1 MPIKFVKFN
10 LATDRGGSWRTLR
23 VPVWTYFIEAIQEIP
38 RNSKGVSDR
47 QISFKAMHQVICQF
61 CFTHFAAI
69 VNIPSSALRNRP
81 QAAAASCTALAG
93 SACQVTCHGGTCTHL
108 FNKVCVISYIYCN
121 WLQPLTASM
130 SMMYWK
136 GVYTW
141 VSKSLL
147 QGLVNDMHKNC
158 SESGSGNTSRLSAYK
173 STAVQAIQSHCMHR
187 MWSVH
192 VLSSASCYLMAE
204 SCRSCKSTTIMMM
217 LVSLKLQSV

>member
-1 MPIKFVKFN
+1 MHSSEKTSSWRIARTQPSIRDSLSKDFQCFQRVQTIFALLILEWQEITSIKCRHIDHMDIRQN
-10 LATDRGGSWRTLR
+10 AHQICEIQPSHGSWRELTFVTGARLNL
-23 VPVWTYFIEAIQEIP
+23 FIEAIQEIP

-121 WLQPLTASM
+121 
-130 SMMYWK
+130 
-136 GVYTW
+136 
-141 VSKSLL
+141 
-147 QGLVNDMHKNC
+147 
-158 SESGSGNTSRLSAYK
+158 
-173 STAVQAIQSHCMHR
+173 
-187 MWSVH
+187 
-192 VLSSASCYLMAE
+192 
-204 SCRSCKSTTIMMM
+204 
-217 LVSLKLQSV
+217 